1 MKIRI
6 LVVAKDAALRG
17 TVARPLLQA
26 GYGIELAET
35 TRHAREVL
43 AHDTI
48 ALTILALQDL
58 DASGYELADDI
69 NARKGRLVILDPADD
84 DAPISPASPAGPR
97 LSLPFSDRDLLAQ
110 VKLALNV
117 TQTLEQA
124 GEPACPPLLKFE
136 DYTLDL
142 AARLC
147 VDAQGRELALTRA
160 EFTLLAALAQQ
171 PRRVLSRDALTFAVA
186 GRAAEPDDR
195 SIDVLISRLRRK
207 IETAPKTPRL
217 ILTVPGEG
225 YRFAVTPEPV
235 ARPAP
240 AVAPVAATP
249 DSPVMAAGPAAM
261 TRVAGDGRPRWRLPV
276 GASVLALLTLA
287 SVGWTAWKYR
297 AISRQ
302 IDAVAQALSTS
313 GAAQP
318 GQMQSQQRDAAYK
331 RMTTALQDDRYSWRT
346 VERLAIEAGVDE
358 ASAHA
363 ILAEHQTEIVLG
375 KSHEGKLIARLSA
388 R

>member
-6 LVVAKDAALRG
+6 LVVAKDAGLRG

-26 GYGIELAET
+26 GYGVELAET
-35 TRHAREVL
+35 ARHAREVL

-58 DASGYELADDI
+58 GAAGCELANDI

-84 DAPISPASPAGPR
+84 DAPTNPASATSPR
-97 LSLPFSDRDLLAQ
+97 LPLPVNDRELLVQ
-110 VKLALNV
+110 VKLGLSV
-117 TQTLEQA
+117 TQTRGPA
-124 GEPACPPLLKFE
+124 WEPACPPLLKFE
-136 DYTLDL
+136 GYTLDL

-171 PRRVLSRDALTFAVA
+171 PRRVLSRDELTFAVA
-186 GRAAEPDDR
+186 GREAEPDDR
-195 SIDVLISRLRRK
+195 SVDVLISRLRRK
-207 IETAPKTPRL
+207 IETIPKTPRL

-225 YRFAVTPEPV
+225 YRFAVTPEQV

-240 AVAPVAATP
+240 AAMPVAATP
-249 DSPVMAAGPAAM
+249 DSAATAAGPAAK
-261 TRVAGDGRPRWRLPV
+261 TRVPGDERRGRLLPI
-276 GASVLALLTLA
+276 GASILALLILA
-287 SVGWTAWKYR
+287 TVGWTAWKYR

-302 IDAVAQALSTS
+302 MDAVAQALSSS

-318 GQMQSQQRDAAYK
+318 GPLQAQQRDAVFK
-331 RMTTALQDDRYSWRT
+331 RMTMALQDDRYSWRT